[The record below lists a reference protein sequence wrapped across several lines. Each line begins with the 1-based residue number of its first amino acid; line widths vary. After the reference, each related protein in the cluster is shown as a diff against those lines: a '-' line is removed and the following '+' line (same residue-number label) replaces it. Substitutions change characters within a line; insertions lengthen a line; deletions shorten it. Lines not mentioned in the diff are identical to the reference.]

1 MRWRGEELARP
12 PWAVACGGTW
22 RPGRGGDVHGVES
35 TAFLGSRRRPWSCW
49 FWLRHDLSPAII
61 RVGGVIETKESNRN
75 CGGAPWIRS
84 RRGRVARDRMG
95 ERHVCTG
102 LALGE
107 VHVKGPNNSRS
118 TRQCL
123 VRQRWPFRGD
133 VTSFSRLKFQHTTTG
148 NSIGK
153 RRTRFLPCG
162 GTSRYVKTHQV
173 RLLFLI
179 PISYPV
185 VGVSPPGLH
194 SFFFL
199 Y

>member
-1 MRWRGEELARP
+1 MAW
-12 PWAVACGGTW
+12 
-22 RPGRGGDVHGVES
+22 
-35 TAFLGSRRRPWSCW
+35 SRRLFLDLVVVLDRVG
-49 FWLRHDLSPAII
+49 FGFVNDLSPAII

-133 VTSFSRLKFQHTTTG
+133 VTSFSRLKFQYIHNNRRSVNNTLAQTKQIK
-148 NSIGK
+148 NQIRCNAMK
-153 RRTRFLPCG
+153 R
-162 GTSRYVKTHQV
+162 Y
-173 RLLFLI
+173 RLEC
-179 PISYPV
+179 
-185 VGVSPPGLH
+185 
-194 SFFFL
+194 
-199 Y
+199 